1 MKPYSILLLLCMC
14 LQGSAWAQPGPPREN
29 TERLESLRIAYLT
42 ERLSLTPEES
52 KQFWPIQSAHES
64 EMEAMRDAM
73 KMEKESF
80 DATQASQRE
89 ILAFVE
95 KMAEQRKAMIDFET
109 SHLIAVADVLGAER
123 ALKLPELQRELARR
137 IRERMGAAQ
146 KKGGHGPRQQGR
158 RQAPNRSRL
167 H

>member
-1 MKPYSILLLLCMC
+1 MP
-14 LQGSAWAQPGPPREN
+14 
-29 TERLESLRIAYLT
+29 
-42 ERLSLTPEES
+42 
-52 KQFWPIQSAHES
+52 
-64 EMEAMRDAM
+64 
-73 KMEKESF
+73 
-80 DATQASQRE
+80 TQASQRE

-95 KMAEQRKAMIDFET
+95 EMAEQRKAMIDFET